1 MTQSTELR
9 IGINGFGRIGRAI
22 ARILVSK
29 GHHKIVHINDLN
41 PDIDNLVY
49 LFKYDTTYGR
59 FKHEVTKTETGI
71 SLNGVPVLVTRQK
84 LISDVNWDENGVDL
98 VIEATGV
105 GQNEINARHL
115 TAKGMPVIVTHAC
128 PTADYTLV
136 FGVTDADFDPAK
148 HKLISTSICDA
159 NACAP
164 VLRVLHDNFGVK
176 SGFITTLHPW
186 LSYQN
191 LTDGPSK
198 SQANPDATYSHYA
211 LGRSSV
217 GSLIP
222 KTTTVVAACERVLP
236 ELKGLLQCFSY
247 RVPTPVVSTA
257 DLSLTVESQTS
268 VEEITRAFKTASLKQ
283 EIPTVFRLTDE
294 PLISVD
300 YLKDEHS
307 AIVDLRWIMVNQGHQ
322 VKMVL
327 WYDNEWGYSSRVVDT
342 VDLIAR
348 RTR

>member
-1 MTQSTELR
+1 MRDPVRLKV
-9 IGINGFGRIGRAI
+9 GINGFGRIGRAI
-22 ARILVSK
+22 ARILALSGRHQV
-29 GHHKIVHINDLN
+29 VHINDLN
-41 PDIDNLVY
+41 PDVDNLLY
-49 LFKYDTTYGR
+49 LFRYDTIYGR
-59 FKHEVTKTETGI
+59 FEKDVHRHELGLAVDGHPVSI
-71 SLNGVPVLVTRQK
+71 SHERS
-84 LISDVNWDENGVDL
+84 IADVRWRELGCDI

-105 GQNEINARHL
+105 AQNELNARQL
-115 TAKGMPVIVTHAC
+115 TAQGMPVLVTHAC
-128 PTADYTLV
+128 PTADYTVV
-136 FGVTDADFDPAK
+136 FGVTDAGFDLTK

-164 VLRVLHDNFGVK
+164 VLRVLHDAFGIR

-191 LTDGPSK
+191 LMDGPSK

-222 KTTTVVAACERVLP
+222 KTTTVVKATERVLP
-236 ELKGLLQCFSY
+236 ELQGVLQCFSY

-257 DLSLTVESQTS
+257 DLSLTLEREATVES
-268 VEEITRAFKTASLKQ
+268 VFEAFVAAGAKQ
-283 EIPTVFRLTDE
+283 QVPGVFRLTDE

-300 YLKDEHS
+300 YQRDPHS
-307 AIVDLRWIMVNQGHQ
+307 AIVDRRWLMVNQGHQ
-322 VKMVL
+322 LKVVL

-342 VDLIAR
+342 IDLVAR
-348 RTR
+348 GLV